1 MSGPRSIRGVLAT
14 DTQLGAGNVI
24 ERLLDHGVEHDEPTL
39 TFDTRTDAQP
49 AWQTLSLGELDRCIA
64 RRAGWLHAH
73 GIGRR
78 DVVAVCSAHAP
89 DYVLTF
95 FAANR
100 LGAIPAFVNNRLD
113 EGTGVAYLRHIKP
126 TAILADP
133 AHRTVWSPYDL
144 GASRLYAVEDLADEH
159 PEAQIPPYRHRAD
172 DPVVLTHSS
181 GTTGMPKAVIS
192 THASLFAGLRHW
204 LRRPRAQGSER
215 MLSVLPMHNSM
226 LAAVLSA
233 LCNRS
238 QFLQLSSQS
247 GRRALEAIERW
258 RPSGVYGFPGTWV
271 EILALSPSHDQL
283 RSVRAWW
290 NTGDSAHEAH
300 IRRLIGFG
308 RHDEATSRGR
318 RTVDGSSFV
327 DGFGSSEMGHSQFSI
342 IHRPDTDHYNRC
354 IGRPHSFAEVRVLGG
369 DGIPVPDGSVGQLAV
384 RSPTLFAGYWNDS
397 ARSYRSHH
405 DGFYLTGDFGY
416 RDGAGYYY
424 HVDRTAD
431 AIQTATGTRI
441 YTTLVEEQI
450 LARCPGLLD
459 CTVVASDVDGEPH
472 TEILLTLRPEAQ
484 CDPELDYETHILGLL
499 DAAVARTVKN
509 VRIAGSRIPTGAT
522 GKVRKFQ
529 LRV

>member
-1 MSGPRSIRGVLAT
+1 MSGTRSIRGVLAA
-14 DTQLGAGNVI
+14 DTHLGAGNVI
-24 ERLLDHGVEHDEPTL
+24 ERLLDHGVGRDEPAL
-39 TFDTRTDAQP
+39 TFDTRIDSHP
-49 AWQTLSLGELDRCIA
+49 AWQTLSLGELDRCVA
-64 RRAGWLHAH
+64 RRAAWLRAR

-113 EGTGVAYLRHIKP
+113 EATSVAYLRHLKP
-126 TAILADP
+126 TAILADR
-133 AHRTVWSPYDL
+133 AHRTVWSQHSL
-144 GASRLYAVEDLADEH
+144 GASPLYAVEDLADEH
-159 PEAQIPPYRHRAD
+159 PETEIPPHRPRAD

-238 QFLQLSSQS
+238 RYLQLSSQS
-247 GRRALEAIERW
+247 GEGALEAIERW

-271 EILALSPSHDQL
+271 EILARQPSPDQL
-283 RSVRAWW
+283 RSVHAWW

-300 IRRLIGFG
+300 IRRLISFG
-308 RHDEATSRGR
+308 QHQEATGHGR
-318 RTVDGSSFV
+318 RTVDGSIFI
-327 DGFGSSEMGHSQFSI
+327 DGFGSSEMGHSQFSV
-342 IHRPDTDHYNRC
+342 IHRPGTDHYKRC
-354 IGRPHSFAEVRVLGG
+354 IGLPHSFADVRVLGA
-369 DGIPVPDGSVGQLAV
+369 DGSPVPDGCVGQLAV

-397 ARSYRSHH
+397 ARSYLSRH
-405 DGFYLTGDFGY
+405 DGFYLTGDLGY
-416 RDGAGYYY
+416 RDGGGYYY

-431 AIQTATGTRI
+431 AVQAATGTPI
-441 YTTLVEEQI
+441 YTTLIEEQI
-450 LARCPGLLD
+450 LAQCPDLLD
-459 CTVVASDVDGEPH
+459 CTVVASDFEGEPQ

-484 CDPELDYETHILGLL
+484 CDPELDYETHILGML
-499 DAAVARTVKN
+499 DAAVARTVKTI
-509 VRIAGSRIPTGAT
+509 RIAGRRIPVGAT

-529 LRV
+529 LRA